1 MERAAVSG
9 KRLGTPFANCSP
21 NTALFIG
28 VPSAPTIKKILSL
41 LISLLAA
48 CTARGTW

>member
-1 MERAAVSG
+1 MKG
-9 KRLGTPFANCSP
+9 KMLGTPFANCSP
-21 NTALFIG
+21 NTALFMG
-28 VPSAPTIKKILSL
+28 VPSAPTMMKILSL